1 MKRFTTLSSITMPLD
16 RANIDTD
23 AIIPKQFL
31 KSIKR
36 SGFGPNL
43 FDEWRYLDHGEV
55 GMDNSKRPINPDFVL
70 NNPKYKGAQILLTRR
85 NFGCGSSREHAPWAL
100 EDFGF
105 RAIIAPSFA
114 DIFYNNCF
122 KNGILPIV
130 LSSEIVDA
138 LFGYQGEIV
147 INLEEQTV
155 KTEDNIYNFEVD
167 AERKGQIISK
177 NPPEVLLEVGG
188 IGYELL
194 CPMSTFY
201 QLDNSTEDILLYTH
215 LSIKEDSHTLF
226 GFISKDEKNMFRE
239 LIRVNGVGPK
249 VALAILSHLSV
260 SSLVDCIINEDADL
274 LAKTPGIGK
283 KTALKLIVE
292 LQDRL
297 DKVEL
302 LNTSTSTMHH
312 KTSSNPNAK
321 QALAALQS
329 LGFKLKEANK
339 MISAI
344 DDQDLSTEQLIRLA
358 LQNK

>member
-1 MKRFTTLSSITMPLD
+1 MIGQL
-16 RANIDTD
+16 
-23 AIIPKQFL
+23 
-31 KSIKR
+31 
-36 SGFGPNL
+36 
-43 FDEWRYLDHGEV
+43 
-55 GMDNSKRPINPDFVL
+55 
-70 NNPKYKGAQILLTRR
+70 
-85 NFGCGSSREHAPWAL
+85 
-100 EDFGF
+100 
-105 RAIIAPSFA
+105 
-114 DIFYNNCF
+114 
-122 KNGILPIV
+122 
-130 LSSEIVDA
+130 
-138 LFGYQGEIV
+138 
-147 INLEEQTV
+147 
-155 KTEDNIYNFEVD
+155 
-167 AERKGQIISK
+167 KGQIISK

-249 VALAILSHLSV
+249 VALAILSHLTV
-260 SSLVDCIINEDADL
+260 SSLVDCIIKEDADL

-302 LNTSTSTMHH
+302 LNASTSTMHH
-312 KTSSNPNAK
+312 KMSSNPNSK

-329 LGFKLKEANK
+329 LGFKVKEANK

-344 DDQDLSTEQLIRLA
+344 DDQNLSTEQLIRLA

>member
-1 MKRFTTLSSITMPLD
+1 MIGQL
-16 RANIDTD
+16 
-23 AIIPKQFL
+23 
-31 KSIKR
+31 
-36 SGFGPNL
+36 
-43 FDEWRYLDHGEV
+43 
-55 GMDNSKRPINPDFVL
+55 
-70 NNPKYKGAQILLTRR
+70 
-85 NFGCGSSREHAPWAL
+85 
-100 EDFGF
+100 
-105 RAIIAPSFA
+105 
-114 DIFYNNCF
+114 
-122 KNGILPIV
+122 
-130 LSSEIVDA
+130 
-138 LFGYQGEIV
+138 
-147 INLEEQTV
+147 
-155 KTEDNIYNFEVD
+155 
-167 AERKGQIISK
+167 KGQIISK

-201 QLDNSTEDILLYTH
+201 QLDNSSEDTLLYTH

-260 SSLVDCIINEDADL
+260 SSLVDCIMSEDADL

-302 LNTSTSTMHH
+302 VNASTSTMGH
-312 KTSSNPNAK
+312 KTSYNPNAK

-329 LGFKLKEANK
+329 LGFKTKEANK
-339 MISAI
+339 MVSSI
-344 DDQDLSTEQLIRLA
+344 DDQTLSTEQLIRLA

>member
-1 MKRFTTLSSITMPLD
+1 MIGQL
-16 RANIDTD
+16 
-23 AIIPKQFL
+23 
-31 KSIKR
+31 
-36 SGFGPNL
+36 
-43 FDEWRYLDHGEV
+43 
-55 GMDNSKRPINPDFVL
+55 
-70 NNPKYKGAQILLTRR
+70 
-85 NFGCGSSREHAPWAL
+85 
-100 EDFGF
+100 
-105 RAIIAPSFA
+105 
-114 DIFYNNCF
+114 
-122 KNGILPIV
+122 
-130 LSSEIVDA
+130 
-138 LFGYQGEIV
+138 
-147 INLEEQTV
+147 
-155 KTEDNIYNFEVD
+155 
-167 AERKGQIISK
+167 KGQIISK

-201 QLDNSTEDILLYTH
+201 QLDNSSEDTLLYTH

-260 SSLVDCIINEDADL
+260 SSLVDCIMSEDADL

-302 LNTSTSTMHH
+302 VNASTSTMGH
-312 KTSSNPNAK
+312 KTSYNPNAK

-329 LGFKLKEANK
+329 LGFKTKEANK
-339 MISAI
+339 MVSAI
-344 DDQDLSTEQLIRLA
+344 NDQTLSTEQLIRLA

>member
-1 MKRFTTLSSITMPLD
+1 MI
-16 RANIDTD
+16 
-23 AIIPKQFL
+23 
-31 KSIKR
+31 
-36 SGFGPNL
+36 G
-43 FDEWRYLDHGEV
+43 
-55 GMDNSKRPINPDFVL
+55 
-70 NNPKYKGAQILLTRR
+70 QI
-85 NFGCGSSREHAPWAL
+85 
-100 EDFGF
+100 
-105 RAIIAPSFA
+105 
-114 DIFYNNCF
+114 
-122 KNGILPIV
+122 
-130 LSSEIVDA
+130 
-138 LFGYQGEIV
+138 
-147 INLEEQTV
+147 
-155 KTEDNIYNFEVD
+155 
-167 AERKGQIISK
+167 KGQIISK

-201 QLDNSTEDILLYTH
+201 ELDNSSEDTLLYTH

-226 GFISKDEKNMFRE
+226 GFISKDEKSMFRE

-260 SSLVDCIINEDADL
+260 SSLVDCIMSEDADL

-302 LNTSTSTMHH
+302 VNASTSTMGH
-312 KTSSNPNAK
+312 KTSYNPNAK

-329 LGFKLKEANK
+329 LGFKTKEANK
-339 MISAI
+339 MVSAI
-344 DDQDLSTEQLIRLA
+344 DDQTLSTEQLIRLA

>member
-1 MKRFTTLSSITMPLD
+1 MIGQL
-16 RANIDTD
+16 
-23 AIIPKQFL
+23 
-31 KSIKR
+31 
-36 SGFGPNL
+36 
-43 FDEWRYLDHGEV
+43 
-55 GMDNSKRPINPDFVL
+55 
-70 NNPKYKGAQILLTRR
+70 
-85 NFGCGSSREHAPWAL
+85 
-100 EDFGF
+100 
-105 RAIIAPSFA
+105 
-114 DIFYNNCF
+114 
-122 KNGILPIV
+122 
-130 LSSEIVDA
+130 
-138 LFGYQGEIV
+138 
-147 INLEEQTV
+147 
-155 KTEDNIYNFEVD
+155 
-167 AERKGQIISK
+167 KGQIISK

-201 QLDNSTEDILLYTH
+201 QLDNSSEDTLLYTH

-226 GFISKDEKNMFRE
+226 GFISKDEKSMFRE

-260 SSLVDCIINEDADL
+260 SSLVDCIIREDADL

-302 LNTSTSTMHH
+302 VDASTSTMGH
-312 KTSSNPNAK
+312 KTSYNPNAK

-329 LGFKLKEANK
+329 LGFKTKEANK
-339 MISAI
+339 MVSAI
-344 DDQDLSTEQLIRLA
+344 DDQTLSTEQLIRLA

>member
-1 MKRFTTLSSITMPLD
+1 MIGQL
-16 RANIDTD
+16 
-23 AIIPKQFL
+23 
-31 KSIKR
+31 
-36 SGFGPNL
+36 
-43 FDEWRYLDHGEV
+43 
-55 GMDNSKRPINPDFVL
+55 
-70 NNPKYKGAQILLTRR
+70 
-85 NFGCGSSREHAPWAL
+85 
-100 EDFGF
+100 
-105 RAIIAPSFA
+105 
-114 DIFYNNCF
+114 
-122 KNGILPIV
+122 
-130 LSSEIVDA
+130 
-138 LFGYQGEIV
+138 
-147 INLEEQTV
+147 
-155 KTEDNIYNFEVD
+155 
-167 AERKGQIISK
+167 KGQIINK

-201 QLDNSTEDILLYTH
+201 QLDNSSEDTLLYTH

-226 GFISKDEKNMFRE
+226 GFISKDEKSMFRE

-260 SSLVDCIINEDADL
+260 SSLVDCIISEDADL

-302 LNTSTSTMHH
+302 VDASTSTMGH
-312 KTSSNPNAK
+312 KTSYNPNAK

-329 LGFKLKEANK
+329 LGFKTKEANK
-339 MISAI
+339 MVSSI
-344 DDQDLSTEQLIRLA
+344 DDQTLSTEQLIRLA

>member
-1 MKRFTTLSSITMPLD
+1 MIGQL
-16 RANIDTD
+16 
-23 AIIPKQFL
+23 
-31 KSIKR
+31 
-36 SGFGPNL
+36 
-43 FDEWRYLDHGEV
+43 
-55 GMDNSKRPINPDFVL
+55 
-70 NNPKYKGAQILLTRR
+70 
-85 NFGCGSSREHAPWAL
+85 
-100 EDFGF
+100 
-105 RAIIAPSFA
+105 
-114 DIFYNNCF
+114 
-122 KNGILPIV
+122 
-130 LSSEIVDA
+130 
-138 LFGYQGEIV
+138 
-147 INLEEQTV
+147 
-155 KTEDNIYNFEVD
+155 
-167 AERKGQIISK
+167 KGQIISK

-201 QLDNSTEDILLYTH
+201 QLDNSSEDTLLYTH

-260 SSLVDCIINEDADL
+260 SSLVDCIMSEDADL

-302 LNTSTSTMHH
+302 VNASTSTMGH
-312 KTSSNPNAK
+312 KTSYNPNAK

-329 LGFKLKEANK
+329 LGFKTKEANK
-339 MISAI
+339 MVSKIE
-344 DDQDLSTEQLIRLA
+344 DKDLTTEQLIRLA